1 MKKRVVLYMNQF
13 FAGMGGEEAAHVP
26 PVTRREI
33 VGPGSA
39 FSQAFGE
46 EAEIVGTIVCG
57 DNHYTEDMEASRARC
72 LELLRSLGPDCLV
85 AGPAFN
91 AGRYGVACGDL
102 CRAASRELG
111 IVSVTGWYPENP
123 GKELYGNEVFAVAT
137 LDSARGM
144 KEAVQLMARLAL
156 RLLSGVKMAPAREES
171 YLHRGIRR
179 NFFHELNGAT
189 RAVEMGL
196 KKFRGEPFRT
206 ELEMPVFKKIPP
218 APPVKDI
225 RTATIALCS
234 SGGIVPKGNPDRIRV
249 SSAMSWGRYDISGI
263 DDLTPENYESIHGGY
278 DRTWALEDPD
288 RVLPLDEMRKLER
301 EGAFGK
307 LYDSVS
313 LTTGTA
319 TSVANAERFG
329 REIGEIFKRDGVD
342 AAILTST

>member
-1 MKKRVVLYMNQF
+1 MKKRIVLYMNQF
-13 FAGMGGEEAAHVP
+13 FAGIGGEEAAHVP
-26 PVTRREI
+26 PEVRQGI

-39 FSQAFGE
+39 FAQAFGE

-57 DNHYTEDMEASRARC
+57 DNHYTENMEGSRARC

-111 IVSVTGWYPENP
+111 IVAVTGWYPENP
-123 GKELYGNEVFAVAT
+123 GKELYGNDVYAVPT

-144 KEAVQLMARLAL
+144 KEAVSAMSRLAL
-156 RLLSGVKMAPAREES
+156 RLMSGESMGPARVES
-171 YLHRGIRR
+171 YLHRGIRK
-179 NFFHELNGAT
+179 NFFHELNGAQ
-189 RAVEMGL
+189 RAIEMGL
-196 KKFRGEPFRT
+196 KKFRGEKFQT
-206 ELEMPVFKKIPP
+206 ELEMPVFKKIS
-218 APPVKDI
+218 AAPVKDI
-225 RTATIALCS
+225 RTAKIALCS
-234 SGGIVPKGNPDRIRV
+234 SGGIVPKGNPDHIRV

-307 LYDSVS
+307 LYDFVS

>member
-13 FAGMGGEEAAHVP
+13 FAGRGGEEAAHMMPISVP
-26 PVTRREI
+26 GI
-33 VGPGSA
+33 VGPGAA
-39 FSQAFGE
+39 FAEVFGE
-46 EAEIVGTIVCG
+46 EAEIVGAVVCG
-57 DNHYTEDMEASRARC
+57 DNRYAEDMEDSRKRC
-72 LELLRSLGPDCLV
+72 LDLLRSMAPDCLV

-102 CRAASRELG
+102 CKAVARDLG
-111 IVSVTGWYPENP
+111 IVAVTGWYPENP
-123 GKELYGNEVFAVAT
+123 GRELYGSDVYAVPTA
-137 LDSARGM
+137 DSARGM
-144 KEAVQLMARLAL
+144 KEAVPLMARLAL
-156 RLLSGVKMAPAREES
+156 RLLSGVKMGPAREES
-171 YLHRGIRR
+171 YLHRGMRK
-179 NFFHELNGAT
+179 NFFHELDGAS

-206 ELEMPVFKKIPP
+206 ELEMPVFRKIQP
-218 APPVKDI
+218 APPVMDLG
-225 RTATIALCS
+225 RATIALCS

-307 LYDSVS
+307 LYDFVS